1 MISFQNGHG
10 HTTILNV
17 DVVLFFSTMVWIFFL
32 IMVYMTV
39 YPKIMRKGSSL
50 IIGEY
55 RHSDPCIIV
64 QFSYNQAVAVG
75 MNEDLIYIRLL
86 IIRNSCRTI
95 YTKALRQNLVDG
107 LSTQISRR
115 NTVLQPNQNTIP
127 CNNSYIYILESNFIF
142 NTEIY
147 DDESNLNECNEYFTL
162 L

>member
-17 DVVLFFSTMVWIFFL
+17 DVGFFFFNDGMDFFFL

-64 QFSYNQAVAVG
+64 
-75 MNEDLIYIRLL
+75 
-86 IIRNSCRTI
+86 
-95 YTKALRQNLVDG
+95 
-107 LSTQISRR
+107 
-115 NTVLQPNQNTIP
+115 
-127 CNNSYIYILESNFIF
+127 
-142 NTEIY
+142 
-147 DDESNLNECNEYFTL
+147 
-162 L
+162 

>member
-17 DVVLFFSTMVWIFFL
+17 DVVFFFQRWYGFFFL

-64 QFSYNQAVAVG
+64 
-75 MNEDLIYIRLL
+75 
-86 IIRNSCRTI
+86 
-95 YTKALRQNLVDG
+95 
-107 LSTQISRR
+107 
-115 NTVLQPNQNTIP
+115 
-127 CNNSYIYILESNFIF
+127 
-142 NTEIY
+142 
-147 DDESNLNECNEYFTL
+147 
-162 L
+162 